1 MSKTVKIIL
10 GVVLLLLVFMVAGK
24 SLGWYG
30 KKGNFKEVTI
40 KEVALKDIVE
50 TVSATGKIQPEVEVK
65 ISSEVSGEI
74 LDLPFKEGQEV
85 KKGDLLVRVN
95 PDLIQSALNRS
106 QASYQNV
113 KAGLEQAEANLKQ
126 AKADYDRNKSLFDKG
141 VISKADWDRALAT
154 YETAEASKSSAY
166 YNVQSAAASV
176 NEARDNLLRTTIY
189 APMSGTI
196 SLLNVELGERVVG
209 TQQMAG
215 TEILRVANLNNMEVE
230 VDVNENDI
238 VKVNIGDSTI
248 VEVDAYLKKEFKGV
262 VTEIAN
268 SAAGDLAADQVT
280 NFKVKVRILEESY
293 ADLTEGK
300 PKNYSPFRPGMTA
313 TVDIITKTR
322 NDAIAVPISAI
333 VIKTDTS
340 STKKPYGSKSSDV
353 EDDEPQK
360 EEEKFECVFV
370 NDNGKAKLRV
380 VETGIQDDTF
390 IEVVSGLSKE
400 DKIITGPY
408 NTVSKTLKPGDL
420 VEDKNKKAQ
429 ENEDADEE

>member
-1 MSKTVKIIL
+1 MTKKTKIIIT
-10 GVVLLLLVFMVAGK
+10 VTALLIILLVVAAK
-24 SLGWYG
+24 MDAFG
-30 KKGNFKEVTI
+30 KKGNFKEVSV
-40 KEVALKDIVE
+40 KKVALVDIVE

-74 LDLPFKEGQEV
+74 LDLPFKEGQQV

-95 PDLIQSALNRS
+95 PDLIQSAVNRS

-113 KAGLEQAEANLKQ
+113 RSGLDQAEASLRE
-126 AKADYDRNKSLFDKG
+126 AKANYDRNKALFDRG
-141 VISKADWDRALAT
+141 VISKADWDRSIAA
-154 YETAEASKSSAY
+154 YETAQAARGSAY

-176 NEARDNLLRTTIY
+176 NEAKDNLSRTTIY

-238 VKVNIGDSTI
+238 VKVQIGDSTI

-268 SAAGDLAADQVT
+268 SAAGTLTADQVT
-280 NFKVKVRILEESY
+280 NFRVKVRILEESY
-293 ADLTEGK
+293 KDLIEGK
-300 PKNYSPFRPGMTA
+300 PENFSPFRPGMTA
-313 TVDIITKTR
+313 TVDIITDQR
-322 NDAIAVPISAI
+322 NETVAVPISSI

-340 STKKPYGSKSSDV
+340 SVKGDFKTIDISEEIKPES
-353 EDDEPQK
+353 
-360 EEEKFECVFV
+360 EEKFECVFV
-370 NDNGKAKLRV
+370 NNSGVAKLRV
-380 VETGIQDDTF
+380 VKTGIQDDTN
-390 IEVVSGLSKE
+390 IEIVSGLKE
-400 DKIITGPY
+400 GDEIIIGPY
-408 NTVSKTLKPGDL
+408 NVVSKTLKSGDKI
-420 VEDKNKKAQ
+420 EKKGGASQ
-429 ENEDADEE
+429 KKEEVASNE